1 MNRSVCKENLVVISY
16 YDQRPIDTLF
26 ALLDQI
32 RSVDPGAPFDVCV
45 VVNAEKSTPTRLPDR
60 HHGIEVLHRENRG
73 FNVGAWQHGWQAKPD
88 YAFYLF
94 LQDECVIRRPGW
106 LAAFANAARKPRAG
120 YAGESADCY
129 GSWETYTRCWPAFTA
144 ECQKVAAIHGIPLG
158 PKPDYI
164 QTVVVGARREV
175 LKDTGGFVEGH
186 GHDKIS
192 AIAGEVLTS
201 VRARALGF
209 RNLQVAWRPFEYIEH
224 PQWAEIRTLS
234 GTWRWRVSRAMH
246 LYLPSA
252 INRLVPRRRGGNW
265 PNAIPRT

>member
-1 MNRSVCKENLVVISY
+1 MNRSVCEENLVVISY

-60 HHGIEVLHRENRG
+60 HNGIEVLHRENRG

-129 GSWETYTRCWPAFTA
+129 GSWETYRCWPAFTA
-144 ECQKVAAIHGIPLG
+144 ECQRVAAIRRG

-164 QTVVVGARREV
+164 QTVGGRPPRV
-175 LKDTGGFVEGH
+175 LKGTGDSSKVMVMVNQR
-186 GHDKIS
+186 
-192 AIAGEVLTS
+192 IAGEVLI

-209 RNLQVAWRPFEYIEH
+209 PEPA
-224 PQWAEIRTLS
+224 
-234 GTWRWRVSRAMH
+234 SRGVVRA
-246 LYLPSA
+246 SA
-252 INRLVPRRRGGNW
+252 PAVD
-265 PNAIPRT
+265 